1 MPPAGVEQVT
11 GDRAKARRRRRGG
24 VDVAELREAC
34 QVKLAALRL
43 ELPVPFSLEAFCE
56 VLGARL
62 GRQIVLCPVDTR
74 TGPCGLWVAL
84 PEAHLFFYERVTS
97 PLHQEQIVCHE
108 AGHAVFEDDAAN
120 VLDEEELAGLL
131 GLDPVMVRRVL
142 GRTSYD
148 DEVEQRAEV
157 FGTMIVEQA
166 VHAPAAPPSTD
177 AAAVEVLHRV
187 QAALTG
193 SDAPPHGR

>member
-1 MPPAGVEQVT
+1 
-11 GDRAKARRRRRGG
+11 
-24 VDVAELREAC
+24 VAVGELRKAC
-34 QVKLAALRL
+34 RDKLADLRL
-43 ELPVPFSLEAFCE
+43 ELPVPFTIEAFCE
-56 VLGARL
+56 ALGARL

-84 PEAHLFFYERVTS
+84 EDVHLFFYERVTS

-120 VLDEEELAGLL
+120 VLDDEELAGLL

-157 FGTMIVEQA
+157 FGTMVVELA

-177 AAAVEVLHRV
+177 ADPVLHRV

-193 SDAPPHGR
+193 GDAPPYGDAPPHGR

>member
-1 MPPAGVEQVT
+1 M
-11 GDRAKARRRRRGG
+11 DRRLRQRCEAKLQ
-24 VDVAELREAC
+24 E
-34 QVKLAALRL
+34 L
-43 ELPVPFSLEAFCE
+43 ELPVPFTIEAFCE
-56 VLGARL
+56 VVGAHL
-62 GRQIVLCPVDTR
+62 GRRVVLCPVDTR
-74 TGPCGLWVAL
+74 TGPCGLWVAT

-120 VLDEEELAGLL
+120 VLDDEELAGLL

-157 FGTMIVEQA
+157 FGTMVVEQA

-177 AAAVEVLHRV
+177 ADAEVLHRV
-187 QAALTG
+187 QAALAAA
-193 SDAPPHGR
+193 DAPPHGR